1 MKLCWN
7 ERLHG
12 VENKSL
18 CRWRTREPGKQAK
31 NAVLE
36 LNYLTGNYSPRG
48 SSLLGTLGQFG
59 KKLAVK
65 KKTKKHLQVEHFLF
79 LKFFSH
85 ETREKGGVILLE
97 T

>member
-7 ERLHG
+7 ERLHE

-18 CRWRTREPGKQAK
+18 CRWRTREPGKHAK

-48 SSLLGTLGQFG
+48 SSLLGTLGQFV

-65 KKTKKHLQVEHFLF
+65 KKKISRLNTFYFESFLVMKLEKKVA
-79 LKFFSH
+79 
-85 ETREKGGVILLE
+85 
-97 T
+97 